1 MTPEARKAQREYKR
15 KWQQQNKD
23 KVREQQARYWEKK
36 AAEMREKSGENGNV
50 RSDR

>member
-36 AAEMREKSGENGNV
+36 AKQAAEAAAAARQAQTA
-50 RSDR
+50 